1 MSHNFPVVVCFYTV
15 SVGPIIE
22 FAERVN
28 AGTTNFVRYS
38 NATTL
43 HIDIYTQT
51 HYMYINTLRLCVHL
65 GGYIFCIWSDR
76 GWRDKIRSEK
86 TTILYVA
93 VKENKNIYK

>member
-1 MSHNFPVVVCFYTV
+1 MFLHRLGWFYYRIRRTC
-15 SVGPIIE
+15 E
-22 FAERVN
+22 CRN
-28 AGTTNFVRYS
+28 NDFVRYS
-38 NATTL
+38 NAATL

-51 HYMYINTLRLCVHL
+51 HYIYINTLRLCVHL
-65 GGYIFCIWSDR
+65 GVYIFCIWSDG